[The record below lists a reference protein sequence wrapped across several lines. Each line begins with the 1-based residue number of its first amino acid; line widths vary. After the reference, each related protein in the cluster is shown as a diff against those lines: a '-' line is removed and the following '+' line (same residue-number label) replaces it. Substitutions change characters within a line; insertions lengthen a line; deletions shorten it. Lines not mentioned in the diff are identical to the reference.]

1 MSILNSLLD
10 LCLLKMSCKRKAVS
24 RVIESKKYAIRNHVL
39 THDSQK
45 ERGTTHLIAETGKH
59 FSF

>member
-1 MSILNSLLD
+1 
-10 LCLLKMSCKRKAVS
+10 MSCKREAVS
-24 RVIESKKYAIRNHVL
+24 HVIESKEYAIRNHVL

-45 ERGTTHLIAETGKH
+45 EKGTTHLIAETGKH